1 MAGDKVIRRDLAQF
15 RALLRALLG
24 RIRTARAETAAARR
38 VDRSRH
44 VARERWMRWLAAA
57 ISGSGIGTALINACV
72 YGCNMLEYSSCTG
85 ARSTMQ
91 PRYITPT
98 LWEM

>member
-1 MAGDKVIRRDLAQF
+1 MKLFDPMAGDKVIRRDLAQF

-44 VARERWMRWLAAA
+44 VGGKVDALAGGGRGQA
-57 ISGSGIGTALINACV
+57 V
-72 YGCNMLEYSSCTG
+72 F
-85 ARSTMQ
+85 R
-91 PRYITPT
+91 
-98 LWEM
+98 